1 MMTMTNAHKTDFT
14 SLRGEIALTAARLI
28 AEEGATYEMAK
39 KKALIQIAGN
49 KRINGD
55 LLPSNQEIE
64 EEVRIYHSL
73 FMADTQPARL
83 LYLRKIAL
91 QMMNELAQFKPYI
104 TGAVLNGTAGEHSDI
119 HLQLF
124 ADSAKEVEMFLL
136 NKNIDISVT
145 EGESYRQKAQAAETI
160 HFYHANEIF
169 HLAVY
174 HPDDMRKM
182 VKAADT
188 QAEKADMNELKRLM
202 EEQGN
207 PFSED

>member
-1 MMTMTNAHKTDFT
+1 MMVMTNEHKTAFA
-14 SLRGEIALTAARLI
+14 SLRAEIAMIAARLI

-39 KKALIQIAGN
+39 KKAAGKIAGN
-49 KRINGD
+49 TRIKGD
-55 LLPSNQEIE
+55 FLPNNDEIA

-83 LYLRKIAL
+83 LHLRKTAF
-91 QMMNELAQFKPYI
+91 QMMNELAQFHPYV

-124 ADSAKEVEMFLL
+124 TDSAKDVEIFLL
-136 NKNIDISVT
+136 NKNIDISVS
-145 EGESYRQKAQAAETI
+145 EDANYRQKAQPAETI
-160 HFYHANEIF
+160 HFYHENEIF

-182 VKAADT
+182 AKAMDA
-188 QAEKADMNELKRLM
+188 QAEKADRNELAQLIKAQ
-202 EEQGN
+202 EN
-207 PFSED
+207 PLSED